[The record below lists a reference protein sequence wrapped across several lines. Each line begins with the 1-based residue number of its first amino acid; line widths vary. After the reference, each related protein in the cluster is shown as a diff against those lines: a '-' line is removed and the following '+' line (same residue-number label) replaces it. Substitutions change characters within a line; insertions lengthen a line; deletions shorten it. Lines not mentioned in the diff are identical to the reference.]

1 MATASSSSWV
11 VVVVEVEEDEEEPPT
26 LEYWTQAFSEP
37 TWTHPLGK
45 SLMGAL
51 LFVTEEEEGV
61 STRYPPYGI

>member
-11 VVVVEVEEDEEEPPT
+11 VVEEDEEEPPTPT